1 MNRKDFLI
9 TLGAMGVA
17 TLSAVVFFKKKKTVN
32 FVSNDAYFGN
42 SAKIKYSMKD
52 HQIPESFPKA
62 STHDTKFDYKAKV
75 KQWAIENKDLLK
87 PQAYDRFMKKVA

>member
-9 TLGAMGVA
+9 TLGTMGIT
-17 TLSAVVFFKKKKTVN
+17 TLSAVIFFKKKKAVN
-32 FVSNDAYFGN
+32 FINNDAYFGR
-42 SAKIKYSMKD
+42 SEKIKYSMKN

-62 STHDTKFDYKAKV
+62 SINDTKFDYKAKV
-75 KQWAIENKDLLK
+75 KQWAIENRDLLK